1 MGFWAKK
8 VDESKEPLVHV
19 EVCHFRPR
27 ALHACNYSG
36 RAELADRNDESAT
49 VWLCVPLRDGG
60 ACADGMPWC
69 FSWRTPARG
78 ALHILR
84 VDDGS
89 NAGTHGGMPD
99 RALTLSTHPAV
110 DVFALPPPP
119 TSSRRRGAPPPGRMV
134 ACYSLGRC
142 DRAEFQKI
150 AQVALDKTNAV
161 VIDSSYW
168 VKEVLLEL
176 GRRGRM
182 KSELAKHIYRSAQ
195 DICTIIELASARV
208 VNILSA

>member
-60 ACADGMPWC
+60 ACADDMPWC

-99 RALTLSTHPAV
+99 RAPSNTARFQFNPNSRPRS
-110 DVFALPPPP
+110 DGGQ
-119 TSSRRRGAPPPGRMV
+119 SSVHGIR
-134 ACYSLGRC
+134 
-142 DRAEFQKI
+142 Q
-150 AQVALDKTNAV
+150 AQERHNNP
-161 VIDSSYW
+161 Y
-168 VKEVLLEL
+168 
-176 GRRGRM
+176 
-182 KSELAKHIYRSAQ
+182 
-195 DICTIIELASARV
+195 SARIGLQKC
-208 VNILSA
+208 NRFENRELDI